1 MAYFLG
7 WAQSCPGKAT
17 LMSPFARGLCAS
29 PAWGWGVEG
38 PSKAWLAAGGGSRVA
53 SLLSPTCSPTL
64 PLCPPVPFISL
75 CFLLFLCFSIRHGAR
90 PWGLEGTLMHET
102 QLDPQEARG
111 GPRHEP
117 EIMAQELR
125 ASVDTSSSELLLGS
139 FLEGSQS
146 FELQLSQPTPSRTQ
160 GPRADKLVPAAAAPG
175 GLLPTPPALV
185 GSVVHGGGTSLGV
198 RVWEQAPGGACLGAQ
213 LCHILFSSPELQLKP
228 ASFYQE
234 KQLSERTQPS
244 GRSGGWNRVPRVWAC
259 GRIRVLGLPLQLQGS
274 QAGGLRAVWPIESF

>member
-1 MAYFLG
+1 MGSGIF
-7 WAQSCPGKAT
+7 SAT
-17 LMSPFARGLCAS
+17 LMSPFVRGLCAS
-29 PAWGWGVEG
+29 PSWGWGVEG
-38 PSKAWLAAGGGSRVA
+38 PSKTWLAAGGGSRVA

-64 PLCPPVPFISL
+64 PLCPSCSFHLSVFPPVP
-75 CFLLFLCFSIRHGAR
+75 LFLHQTWCQALGPGRYPDA
-90 PWGLEGTLMHET
+90 WGTAGPT
-102 QLDPQEARG
+102 EARG

-125 ASVDTSSSELLLGS
+125 VSVGTSSSELLLGS

-160 GPRADKLVPAAAAPG
+160 GSRADRLVPPAPAPG